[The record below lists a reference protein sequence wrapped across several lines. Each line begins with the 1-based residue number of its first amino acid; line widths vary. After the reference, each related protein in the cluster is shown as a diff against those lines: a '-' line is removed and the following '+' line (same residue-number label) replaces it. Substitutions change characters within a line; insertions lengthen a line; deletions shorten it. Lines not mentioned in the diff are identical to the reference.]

1 MASKTE
7 KPYTYHKSRRLAM
20 IPEDIKKLISD
31 TPRKKRDIPETQT
44 FEESVKPPPLTVYT
58 VDVGKPKEDSPS
70 QLGNLSRL
78 L

>member
-1 MASKTE
+1 MD

-31 TPRKKRDIPETQT
+31 TPRKKRDNSEPQT
-44 FEESVKPPPLTVYT
+44 FEESVKPPPLTAT
-58 VDVGKPKEDSPS
+58 PSMLGNQKKTLAS
-70 QLGNLSRL
+70 QLGNLSHL